1 MRTISMDDCAAHGPT
16 ALSLD
21 AALARIDQAYGPVT
35 GTEAAPLRAALGRV
49 LAEEVTAPV
58 NVPPAAVSAMDGW
71 GFAAEAGDGMGEGER
86 RLTVVGRVPAGTSFA
101 GVVAPGRAVRIF
113 TGAPVP
119 AGVDCVAMQEDCRA
133 ETDGAAAVWVPA
145 SLKPGAN
152 IRPMGED
159 MTAGSVVLRPGQR
172 MRAQEIGLAAAVGRS
187 TVTVRTRLRVVL
199 FSTGDELREPGTPKP
214 DHAIYDANR
223 HTLAAQLDALGVEVI
238 DLGILPDRPDAT
250 RAALAEAAGQAD
262 LLVTSGGVSV
272 GEEDHVKAAV
282 SALGSIDLWTLAI
295 KPGKPLAL
303 GRVGTTPFL
312 GLPGNPVSAMV
323 TFLLVGRPL
332 VLRLSGTSSA
342 ATPRS
347 LVVAGFSFTK
357 KPGRREFLRARLERA
372 PDGRPLAIKFPSN
385 SSGVLTSMVEADG
398 LVDMPAEA
406 SAINPGDLVDFLPF
420 TGLFA

>member
-1 MRTISMDDCAAHGPT
+1 MDDCSAHGPT

-21 AALARIDQAYGPVT
+21 EAVARIDRGFGPVT
-35 GTEAAPLRAALGRV
+35 GTEEVALRAALGRV
-49 LAEEVTAPV
+49 LAEEVVAPV
-58 NVPPAAVSAMDGW
+58 NVPPADVSAMDGW
-71 GFAAEAGDGMGEGER
+71 GYGAEAGTGMR
-86 RLTVVGRVPAGTSFA
+86 RLSMVGRVPAGSCFE
-101 GVVAPGRAVRIF
+101 GVVQPGEAVRIF

-119 AGVDCVAMQEDCRA
+119 AGVDTIAMQEDCQG
-133 ETDGAAAVWVPA
+133 EEGSVLVPA
-145 SLKPGAN
+145 ALKRGSN
-152 IRPMGED
+152 LRPAGED

-172 MRAQEIGLAAAVGRS
+172 LRAQEIGLAAAVGRAAL
-187 TVTVRTRLRVVL
+187 TVRQPLRVVL
-199 FSTGDELREPGTPKP
+199 FSTGDELREPGQPKP
-214 DHAIYDANR
+214 PHAIYDANR
-223 HTLAAQLDALGVEVI
+223 YTLAAQLDALGVEVR

-250 RAALAEAAGQAD
+250 RAALAEAAGTAD

-303 GRVGTTPFL
+303 GRVGDTPFL

-332 VLRLSGTSSA
+332 VLRLSGATST
-342 ATPRS
+342 ATARS
-347 LVVAGFSFTK
+347 LVVSGFSFDK
-357 KPGRREFLRARLERA
+357 KAGRREFLRARLECG
-372 PDGRPLAIKFPSN
+372 PDGRPVAIKFPSN

-398 LVDMPAEA
+398 LVDVPADTQTVR
-406 SAINPGDLVDFLPF
+406 PGDLVDFLPF